1 MEHHTSFVCL
11 PGGNAREF
19 STGKP
24 TGGLEQ
30 ADAVSGADLLILL
43 ASDVQGKNQ
52 NQFPSLE
59 NAETR
64 PDILGIWVSDAA
76 SKSRWF
82 KDKLKILMAD
92 SGWLVLSKMFCFH
105 GFTKKMN
112 MMNPQ
117 QPSFH
122 KGGLRLC
129 FKEICIYPL
138 TKSQTQSGG
147 LCAFFLDSMNESAE
161 RRLCFAGRKLEEN
174 CHDVENNDAIAQTL
188 EKTRVAVDFVLGKD
202 RRRQAGPG

>member
-1 MEHHTSFVCL
+1 MEHHTSFLCL
-11 PGGNAREF
+11 PSGNAREF

-30 ADAVSGADLLILL
+30 ADAVSGADFLILL

-92 SGWLVLSKMFCFH
+92 SGWYF
-105 GFTKKMN
+105 
-112 MMNPQ
+112 
-117 QPSFH
+117 
-122 KGGLRLC
+122 
-129 FKEICIYPL
+129 
-138 TKSQTQSGG
+138 
-147 LCAFFLDSMNESAE
+147 
-161 RRLCFAGRKLEEN
+161 RRCFAFMVSPKR
-174 CHDVENNDAIAQTL
+174 
-188 EKTRVAVDFVLGKD
+188 
-202 RRRQAGPG
+202 